1 MFVTLSDG
9 TVVEAEPVET
19 ETSENAETSDPK
31 PRFRDRVKKFVADHP
46 IITGAAISTV
56 VGVVVMALTPPKKEE
71 EEESEGHDLSEEE
84 VTELEAAIADHLVT
98 NE

>member
-19 ETSENAETSDPK
+19 ETSETPETSDSK
-31 PRFRDRVKKFVADHP
+31 PRLRDRVKQFVTDHP

-71 EEESEGHDLSEEE
+71 EESEGHDLSEEE

>member
-19 ETSENAETSDPK
+19 ESSETPETSDSK
-31 PRFRDRVKKFVADHP
+31 PRFRDRVKQFVTDHP

-71 EEESEGHDLSEEE
+71 EESEGQDLSEEE
-84 VTELEAAIADHLVT
+84 VEALEASIADHIVT

>member
-19 ETSENAETSDPK
+19 EPNENSDTSDSK
-31 PRFRDRVKKFVADHP
+31 PRLRDRVKQFVTDHP

-71 EEESEGHDLSEEE
+71 EESEGHDLSEEE
-84 VTELEAAIADHLVT
+84 VEALETSITDHIVT

>member
-19 ETSENAETSDPK
+19 ESSENSETSDSK
-31 PRFRDRVKKFVADHP
+31 PRLRDRVKKFVTDHP

-71 EEESEGHDLSEEE
+71 EESEGHDLSEEE
-84 VTELEAAIADHLVT
+84 VTELESAIADHIVT

>member
-19 ETSENAETSDPK
+19 ETKENTETSDPK

-56 VGVVVMALTPPKKEE
+56 VGVVVMALTPPSKKEDE
-71 EEESEGHDLSEEE
+71 EEGKDLSEVE
-84 VTELEAAIADHLVT
+84 VEALESAIADHIT
-98 NE
+98 ANE

>member
-19 ETSENAETSDPK
+19 ESSETPETSDSK
-31 PRFRDRVKKFVADHP
+31 PRFRDRVKQFVTDHP

-56 VGVVVMALTPPKKEE
+56 VGVVVMALTPTAKKEDE
-71 EEESEGHDLSEEE
+71 EEGTDLSEEE
-84 VTELEAAIADHLVT
+84 VEALEATIADHIVT

>member
-19 ETSENAETSDPK
+19 ETSETPETSDSK
-31 PRFRDRVKKFVADHP
+31 PRLRDRVKKFVTDHP

-56 VGVVVMALTPPKKEE
+56 VGVIVMALTPPKKE

-84 VTELEAAIADHLVT
+84 VTELEEAIADHLVT

>member
-19 ETSENAETSDPK
+19 DASENSETSDSK
-31 PRFRDRVKKFVADHP
+31 PRFRDRVKKFVTDHP

-71 EEESEGHDLSEEE
+71 ESEVQDLSEEE
-84 VTELEAAIADHLVT
+84 VTELESAIADHIT
-98 NE
+98 ANE

>member
-19 ETSENAETSDPK
+19 ETAENTETSDPK

-71 EEESEGHDLSEEE
+71 EEESEGKDLSAEE
-84 VTELEAAIADHLVT
+84 VEALEQSIADHLVT

>member
-19 ETSENAETSDPK
+19 ESSENSETSDSK
-31 PRFRDRVKKFVADHP
+31 PRLRDRVKKFVTDHP

-71 EEESEGHDLSEEE
+71 EESEGHDLSEEE
-84 VTELEAAIADHLVT
+84 VEALEASIADHIVT

>member
-19 ETSENAETSDPK
+19 ESSEKTETSDSK
-31 PRFRDRVKKFVADHP
+31 PRFRDRVKQFVADHP

-56 VGVVVMALTPPKKEE
+56 VGVVVMALTPHKEE
-71 EEESEGHDLSEEE
+71 EPEEEGQDLSAEE
-84 VTELEAAIADHLVT
+84 VEALEQSIADHLTT

>member
-19 ETSENAETSDPK
+19 ESSEHSETSDSK
-31 PRFRDRVKKFVADHP
+31 PRLRDRVKKFVTDHP

-71 EEESEGHDLSEEE
+71 EESEGHDLSEEE
-84 VTELEAAIADHLVT
+84 VTELESAIADHIFT

>member
-19 ETSENAETSDPK
+19 ETSDPK

-71 EEESEGHDLSEEE
+71 EEESE
-84 VTELEAAIADHLVT
+84 VTALESAIADHIT
-98 NE
+98 ANE

>member
-19 ETSENAETSDPK
+19 ESEETPKTSDSK
-31 PRFRDRVKKFVADHP
+31 PRFRDRVKQFVADHP

-56 VGVVVMALTPPKKEE
+56 VGVVVMALTPHKEE
-71 EEESEGHDLSEEE
+71 EPEEEGRDLSAEE
-84 VTELEAAIADHLVT
+84 VEALEASIADHIT
-98 NE
+98 ANE